1 MCQDLL
7 EVSEQGVVERDFRAA
22 GGAGGVKADS
32 LSDEDAIFQ
41 KYKHKHIGEITEE
54 LADEFKQFQDSSG
67 VADFQKLKAG
77 GGHAEFKDMTRVV
90 KELPRYTKQQ
100 EKYSMHISLTGRLVK
115 TYQERSL
122 PDICKLEM
130 EMLFGEDAAG
140 SNVLGGGVL
149 QAAGTLRGDAGRVL
163 RDAREPD
170 RARLLA
176 LLQLTQ
182 PQLAAELLEA
192 GELAAYPA
200 EHTEVEA
207 TVARLA
213 NASSGVYATRGWK
226 TDREDFPGYSKG
238 RETTMDETS
247 RYKPACYW
255 AANDAI
261 DPTKGLDTR
270 AFPYCGEDPGP
281 GAVSFTS
288 ATRSERSGPST
299 GAGKS
304 WKGGGRRGGGKT
316 AGPRLIIFVAGGIG
330 FAECRTAYEIS
341 KKFPGA
347 QVLIGSTELLT
358 PEKALQ
364 RYEIWSLVFLTFKL
378 WAHVLLRI
386 LARRLKCAPP
396 TREELEY
403 ESASLDGGGAEG
415 GVAMG
420 EPSALDAFL
429 DMIPFEKVFPC
440 CFKPEVRSTVSNAPL
455 G

>member
-1 MCQDLL
+1 MHAPARPDRELRRFRDADRDRSERVLQANAKRHSTGARATVLVLDRAQDMATPLLHELTYQAMCQDLL
-7 EVSEQGVVERDFRAA
+7 EVSEQGVVEKGLR
-22 GGAGGVKADS
+22 AGGVKPDV
-32 LSDEDAIFQ
+32 LSDEDAIWQ
-41 KYKHKHIGEITEE
+41 KYKHKHIGEITGE

-77 GGHAEFKDMTRVV
+77 GGQADFKDMTRVV
-90 KELPRYTKQQ
+90 KELPKYTKQQ
-100 EKYSMHISLTGRLVK
+100 DKYSMHISLTGRLVK
-115 TYQERSL
+115 IYQDRGL

-130 EMLFGEDAAG
+130 DMLFGEDAAG

-149 QAAGTLRGDAGRVL
+149 QAAGTLRPDAGRVL

-200 EHTEVEA
+200 EHTDVEA
-207 TVARLA
+207 TVARLVD
-213 NASSGVYATRGWK
+213 ASGGVYATRGWK

-247 RYKPACYW
+247 RYKPALYW
-255 AANDAI
+255 TANDAI
-261 DPTKGLDTR
+261 DPSKGLDTR
-270 AFPYCGEDPGP
+270 AFPFCGDDPGP

-288 ATRSERSGPST
+288 ATRSERSGPPT
-299 GAGKS
+299 GGGKS

-330 FAECRTAYEIS
+330 FAECRTAYELS
-341 KKFPGA
+341 KKFPGV

-358 PEKALQ
+358 PEKALE
-364 RYEIWSLVFLTFKL
+364 R
-378 WAHVLLRI
+378 
-386 LARRLKCAPP
+386 C
-396 TREELEY
+396 
-403 ESASLDGGGAEG
+403 
-415 GVAMG
+415 GV
-420 EPSALDAFL
+420 
-429 DMIPFEKVFPC
+429 C
-440 CFKPEVRSTVSNAPL
+440 CEVSGHL
-455 G
+455 